1 MISKGNS
8 ISKGSTPRIAN
19 GWILDA
25 YPSRPG
31 EINVWIIA
39 ENGARLKLTDEY
51 FYRLYVY
58 GASQDLDGFAKYI
71 DRKEIEELGYV
82 DKCADFMDAQKR
94 SVLELCVKD
103 YRRVPLLAREI
114 LRRGDYERLSVYN
127 VDIPVEQ
134 AYMYDRDI
142 YPLAHVLAYDSS
154 SYSHSSSY
162 SNSDSNVG
170 SNPSLIYKVL
180 ESVDDCEYEVP
191 QLRSVWLS
199 VETKREGAIPRFSDE
214 IDRISVES
222 DGIVLTIEGGSEEDK
237 ITHLVK
243 LIEEEDPDIIF
254 TRGGDS
260 FTLPYL
266 AHRAFANGISEK
278 LVLGRENVPLI
289 FRGGT
294 GRSLFSY
301 GKVYY
306 RAPARRLY
314 GRIHVDVNNSFIY
327 REAGLEGLI
336 EVSRTCRVPLQRAAR
351 ASIGTIMSSLQ
362 LYTAW
367 REGILIPW
375 KKREPESFKTGWEL
389 LVADRGG
396 LIYEPRVG
404 LHTDVVEVDFMSMF
418 PTIMLIHNISAE
430 TVLCRCCP
438 ESNKRVP
445 ELGYNIC
452 ERRVGIVPK
461 TLELVLKKRLK
472 YKDILKET
480 KDPRLKRVYEMRQ
493 SALKWI
499 LVTCFGYL
507 GYRNAKFG
515 KIDAHIAVCAFARDA
530 LMRVA
535 RLAEERGFEV
545 VHGIVDSLWIK
556 KPGVTNEEVEDFCR
570 EASRLVGVR
579 LKAEGR
585 YRWIVFLPSKVHPRS
600 PVMNRYYGV
609 FEDGSIKVR
618 GIEARRSDMPD
629 FVKKAQMDMIRALAP
644 AVDYNSFIERVP
656 EALATLRGYVKKLEQ
671 GEVDSESLLIKKCI
685 SKHHN
690 EYVHNVLQALAVKQL
705 AMAGIKVLPGE
716 TVQYLIRNY
725 GSPIP
730 QNRVRAAQLLEPK
743 PKIDSEKYLEMLFA
757 AGETLLSPFGYDA
770 ERIRVEVMGCE
781 YNLKN
786 SSGALKINKYICG
799 KF

>member
-1 MISKGNS
+1 MS
-8 ISKGSTPRIAN
+8 
-19 GWILDA
+19 
-25 YPSRPG
+25 
-31 EINVWIIA
+31 VWIAA

-51 FYRLYVY
+51 IYRVYVS
-58 GASQDLDGFAKYI
+58 GDAHDLENLANKVDSEVVEGI
-71 DRKEIEELGYV
+71 TYV
-82 DKCADFMDAQKR
+82 EKCADFMDVRKR
-94 SVLELCVKD
+94 TLLELSVKD
-103 YRRVPLLAREI
+103 FWRVPLLARQI
-114 LRRGDYERLSVYN
+114 LRLGDYERLNVYN
-127 VDIPVEQ
+127 VDVPVEQ

-142 YPLAHVLAYDSS
+142 FPLARLLAYR
-154 SYSHSSSY
+154 SYSE
-162 SNSDSNVG
+162 
-170 SNPSLIYKVL
+170 SNPCPCLGSGSGLRLIYRL
-180 ESVDDCEYEVP
+180 LDSVDDCEYNLP
-191 QLRSVWLS
+191 QLRSLWLS

-222 DGIVLTIEGGSEEDK
+222 DGILLTIEGGSEEDK
-237 ITHLVK
+237 IIHLLK

-260 FTLPYL
+260 FILPYL
-266 AHRAFANGISEK
+266 AYRGFANGISEK

-294 GRSLFSY
+294 GRSFFSY
-301 GKVYY
+301 GRVYY

-314 GRIHVDVNNSFIY
+314 GRIHIDVDNSFIY

-362 LYTAW
+362 IYTAW

-396 LIYEPRVG
+396 LVYEPRVG
-404 LHTDVVEVDFMSMF
+404 LHTDVVEVDFVSMF
-418 PTIMLIHNISAE
+418 PTIMLRHNISAE
-430 TVLCRCCP
+430 TVLCGCCP
-438 ESNKRVP
+438 DSNERVP
-445 ELGYNIC
+445 ELGYHIC

-461 TLELVLKKRLK
+461 TLKVVLKKRLK
-472 YKDILKET
+472 YKEVLKET
-480 KDPRLKRVYEMRQ
+480 KDPRLKRVYERRQ

-507 GYRNAKFG
+507 GYKNAKFG

-556 KPGVTNEEVEDFCR
+556 KPGITREEVEDFCKK
-570 EASRLVGVR
+570 ASRLVGVR

-618 GIEARRSDMPD
+618 GVEARRSDIPD
-629 FVKKAQMDMIRALAP
+629 FIKKAQMDMINALAP
-644 AVDYNSFIERVP
+644 AVDYDSFMERIP
-656 EALATLRGYVKKLEQ
+656 GALAALREQAKRLER
-671 GEVDSESLLIKKCI
+671 GEVDFESLLVKKRI

-705 AMAGIKVLPGE
+705 AMAGVRVRPGE
-716 TVQYLIRNY
+716 TVQYLIRNS
-725 GSPIP
+725 GSMIP

-743 PKIDSEKYLEMLFA
+743 PKIDTEKYLEMLFA
-757 AGETLLSPFGYDA
+757 AGETILSPFGYDA
-770 ERIRVEVMGCE
+770 ERIRVEVMDCE
-781 YNLKN
+781 YNLKSLSW
-786 SSGALKINKYICG
+786 SSQDK
-799 KF
+799 